1 MRRDEDERRPQV
13 PPLLWGILGLLVVA
27 AFVLAIGLLDSGA

>member
-1 MRRDEDERRPQV
+1 MRDDRNRGPDV

-27 AFVLAIGLLDSGA
+27 AFVLAIGVLGPIT